1 MKQDI
6 QTAEDIS
13 LMVEQFY
20 KSVLSSAELAPFFA
34 SLNWDSHLPKM
45 KSFWRFVLLDEAG
58 YTTNVT
64 EKHLNM
70 RLSPSL
76 FKTWITLF
84 DQTVDANFEGEK
96 QIKPKHEL
104 ALLPLAYRARWAYL
118 NKK

>member
-1 MKQDI
+1 MKQDV

-96 QIKPKHEL
+96 ANQAK
-104 ALLPLAYRARWAYL
+104 ARARIIAYSIQGKMGL
-118 NKK
+118 LE